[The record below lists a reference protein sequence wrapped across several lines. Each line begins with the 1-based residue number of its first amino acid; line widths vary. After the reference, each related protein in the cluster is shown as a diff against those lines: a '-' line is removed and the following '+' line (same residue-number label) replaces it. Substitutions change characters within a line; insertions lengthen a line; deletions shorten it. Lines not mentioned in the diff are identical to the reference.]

1 MSDEGR
7 YLWCKAS
14 VDLLMDTCVFT
25 YQVAG
30 LEVQGSDSFEEE
42 NLSNWSD
49 DDIRQIAHDLLGV
62 PKELVEIIYT

>member
-14 VDLLMDTCVFT
+14 VDMLMGTVQFT

-30 LEVQGSDSFEEE
+30 LEVEGEQSHDEDVSEWSEE
-42 NLSNWSD
+42 
-49 DDIRQIAHDLLGV
+49 DIRQLAHDLLDV